1 MDIAL
6 ELCDTFLLDYMYK
19 AILPAQ
25 PAPYSL
31 RDGTGNATALDYRA
45 ASKWEFKPAST
56 ILSFTPRDAAYMSA
70 WDRDNIYRQMFSLFL
85 ITW

>member
-6 ELCDTFLLDYMYK
+6 ELCDTYLFDHMYK

-25 PAPYSL
+25 PAPYNL
-31 RDGTGNATALDYRA
+31 HNAASNSTALDYRA

-56 ILSFTPRDAAYMSA
+56 ILSFTPGDAAYMSA
-70 WDRDNIYRQMFSLFL
+70 WDRENIYRQAFSLFL